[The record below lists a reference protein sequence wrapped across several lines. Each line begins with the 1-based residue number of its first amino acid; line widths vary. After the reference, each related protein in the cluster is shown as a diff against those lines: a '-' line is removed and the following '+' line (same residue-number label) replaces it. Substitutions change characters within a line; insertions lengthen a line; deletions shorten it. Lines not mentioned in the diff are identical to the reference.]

1 MGVRLLREP
10 SEAPNIQNHDDARMI
25 RYAYGGYDGIAQGI
39 GSEVSLTQQGQ
50 NMHLGSGRIVV
61 QGWEV
66 DLDEDGFDIPM
77 YRDSVRSYYCI
88 YARVNLLTQEAT
100 IGFTYSLDG
109 YSYPNTG
116 EDLSTYPTGT
126 ASLVLY
132 TADSE
137 EGNLVSSKRFAA
149 IIPYTKESVESLTE
163 SLESLTLDVS
173 RLRNT
178 LSAHKLYQHRVCIRS
193 LVESVSQGYQT
204 ELVRICFNLYLFSG
218 SPLTL
223 NTLYQQPA
231 LGGTGISSSCACSGW
246 WYGSIDSNVDHYP
259 ITSFRADASNLYV
272 YTRPA
277 GRDLTDNGEHRIPID
292 NTVSITDSVILV
304 GSMLGV

>member
-25 RYAYGGYDGIAQGI
+25 RYAYGGYDGIVQGI
-39 GSEVSLTQQGQ
+39 GSEVSLAQQGQ
-50 NMHLGSGRIVV
+50 NIHLGSGLIVL
-61 QGWEV
+61 QGWEIE
-66 DLDEDGFDIPM
+66 LDEDGFDIPM
-77 YRDSVRSYYCI
+77 YKDSVRSYYCI

-109 YSYPNTG
+109 YTYPNTG

-137 EGNLVSSKRFAA
+137 EGNLVSSKRFVK
-149 IIPYTKESVESLTE
+149 IIPYTKDSVESLA
-163 SLESLTLDVS
+163 LDVS

-178 LSAHKLYQHRVCIRS
+178 LSAHKLYQHRVCIRR
-193 LVESVSQGYQT
+193 LAEGSVSGST
-204 ELVRICFNLYLFSG
+204 VELVRICFNLYIFSG

-223 NTLYQQPA
+223 NTLYQQAA

-246 WYGSIDSNVDHYP
+246 WYGNISSNVDYYP

-272 YTRPA
+272 HTRPS
-277 GRDLTDNGEHRIPID
+277 GTDLTDNGEHRIPID